1 MKTSIKSLRAVFGPD
16 AERAREILD
25 ASRARIL
32 ELSAAARERD
42 AASYHPHKTY
52 VLRMEALAALGAPY
66 GLYGVESIETRRGIV
81 RYLNAGDIYAT
92 TLIRYPTGTYRVGC
106 LGDVAQ

>member
-1 MKTSIKSLRAVFGPD
+1 MKPSIKSLRAVFGPD

-25 ASRARIL
+25 ASRSRIL
-32 ELSAAARERD
+32 ELSEAARERD
-42 AASYHPHKTY
+42 VVSYHAHKTH
-52 VLRMEALAALGAPY
+52 VLRMEALAELGAPH
-66 GLYGVESIETRRGIV
+66 GLYGVETIDARRGIV

-106 LGDVAQ
+106 LGDVSE

>member
-66 GLYGVESIETRRGIV
+66 GLYGVESIETR
-81 RYLNAGDIYAT
+81 YLNAGDIYAT